1 MKALYNIMLT
11 LIIVGAIN
19 WGILGLFKMD
29 LIGSV
34 FGGMTSVISR
44 IIFVLVGLCGIGAI
58 ALYRPINED
67 EELSHS

>member
-1 MKALYNIMLT
+1 MRALYNIMLT
-11 LIIVGAIN
+11 LVIIGAIN
-19 WGILGLFKMD
+19 WGILGLFEMD
-29 LIGSV
+29 LIGSI

>member
-1 MKALYNIMLT
+1 MRALYNIMLT
-11 LIIVGAIN
+11 LVIIGAIN
-19 WGILGLFKMD
+19 WGILGLFEMD
-29 LIGSV
+29 LIGST

-67 EELSHS
+67 EELSH

>member
-1 MKALYNIMLT
+1 MRALYNIMLT
-11 LIIVGAIN
+11 LVIIGAIN
-19 WGILGLFKMD
+19 WGILGLFEMD

>member
-1 MKALYNIMLT
+1 MRTLYNIMLT
-11 LIIVGAIN
+11 LVIIGAIN
-19 WGILGLFKMD
+19 WGILGLFEMD

>member
-11 LIIVGAIN
+11 LVIIGAIN
-19 WGILGLFKMD
+19 WGILGLFEMD

>member
-1 MKALYNIMLT
+1 MRALYNIMLT
-11 LIIVGAIN
+11 LVIIGAIN
-19 WGILGLFKMD
+19 WGILGLFEMD
-29 LIGSV
+29 LIGST